1 MSIRCKKGPRV
12 GLIYPIAQRLTH
24 LDLTTSSLTGDN
36 NSGLS
41 DFVKSTLDLHSL
53 HVPTL
58 DDLEDSLAEQV
69 SMWDS
74 LHVDKM
80 HWATFSK
87 LPAQNGLVAI
97 HIKRLDGSWGVIIQR
112 RVDARFADIPAT
124 ALSGCTEGQL
134 VEAALLG
141 HIVKTVLNCPGGQLP
156 NLMYSTSPE
165 ATAVRIQLWLE
176 EKNIE
181 GASTVTHCP
190 MRHFSLGQT
199 GYTCHPYQY
208 NVKLPP
214 ASISRFLEAYETDPP
229 LTDIATEKGVVQG
242 RMQCTLL
249 EEHPRNSSHTMR
261 VQAHLQLLPGADC
274 LGIWPPEH
282 MQGAHTPQAIRQ
294 VMHILGCVLA
304 LSDMGAP
311 PGSLEAWRAYAA
323 RVPLSSL
330 RLMQALSVNAVTQER
345 GQQAGAYT
353 AHSTTPALREMLTAC
368 HSLVFELEG
377 ILTLRL
383 SAANPPPLPPH
394 CIAIGKP
401 TGGPVSPSEL
411 CDVLWA
417 LHDAH
422 HPPDAV
428 APLVSAQSAEGQR
441 LRDMLAQGATLPL
454 SFANFAGDM
463 LTMKQHGSSKM
474 LLTTIKDPL
483 TDQASISTYIATP
496 CSNIQYAQ
504 EVATLKMAHTMDTSV
519 RPTRT
524 HQHHTY
530 ATPKTLF
537 ACAIQVIANEHP
549 LGTVARAI
557 TACCMPN
564 GLPLSSH
571 GVREAP
577 ILYLTPASKQA
588 MVSALAAAQ
597 DLGGVVETQRGQ
609 VWIGVPR
616 SLAGVSGGINLPIWL
631 KEVGTPVD
639 AADPAT
645 RARIASRNTRY
656 TGLQHV
662 PDQAALTFRAIAAV
676 TDGITMQQVV
686 GANAAYEL
694 QGRATTYLVEARVV
708 DHSDAKYT
716 PAVLRALTH
725 EGSTQPTPQP
735 AATSRGWGTRAVA
748 VATQLQAAP
757 PRNTTA
763 TTAPIPPTGGSAARA
778 PGRGGAGGRGRG
790 PNSVPDPSGRGTSR
804 GPSPNLVRGAS
815 PGAWAGRG
823 TSSRASSDSSIAA
836 FDELAI
842 EAGFLYTA
850 QAPTNETGGNDGAT
864 LENNA
869 TLVDPLP
876 HTAGD
881 SSTHGN
887 TLPHCARLHALKMAL
902 PTSAGDNDPS
912 GGADT
917 TQEGATQRDLAG
929 SSGIQR
935 AGGRTQVSTTTHHH
949 SMQPSNTILNV
960 IHHTHMPRQV
970 HAPAAKLTHT
980 RRYTHRPLPQEQRG
994 LPADSAMGAQAGAED
1009 STSHISPRWTPYQL
1023 RIITQVCNHKPHHGH
1038 TWKWPIDLTTTTQ
1051 HILTPT
1057 PCNCTGGSPME
1068 EEQEEM
1074 PKDGTKTAVSRPAT
1088 QAHRVTHCTT
1098 PNHTD
1103 RNEKSMGLA
1112 EQTLLTT
1119 HTPHPNPNPLFFEAQ
1134 VNRNCQ
1140 AHSLNNAAGKEWVK
1154 PEDLHNFWTAWDTT
1168 LHDEGDKKA
1177 WRTAHGQG
1185 GAFSDEVIHLYLRT
1199 KYGLTIT
1206 RVAHLRNTDDWNDDN
1221 LDTIAIEYATLN
1233 FLCKTNGHSMALRKL
1248 GGQWKLLD
1256 SDSPSK
1262 SAIAICELSRS
1273 YTTHFHEVFVIAPDP
1288 AATPA
1293 QTMAATRQGISHII
1307 SHKEDKQNPSQC
1319 YMERQY
1325 KQCCLV
1331 HAINMAIGKPMI
1343 WPEDVITHCK
1353 SLDTHI
1359 QGLATQARQEHRVIP
1374 LRSSLPH
1381 IYEES
1386 GNFTISTINHYLYH
1400 HHKDLHLCPS
1410 TTTTTNNNITP
1421 ELLTTLTGRTDSYT
1435 NIAAILITHNHA
1447 TTIRHIN
1454 NAWQWLDSE
1463 KGHPCRQDTLEDWL
1477 QLKGTLVQIKKG
1489 DAADTNLIHPLC
1501 WLADPTRRATTEQLE
1516 QHLCTTHIDLTTQD
1530 LGTQPAH
1537 DPRTDRPLP
1546 TAQPAS
1552 YKRMPTA
1559 TADTHSTDKQARPR
1573 LRQVAPTVTLP
1584 TLQDRS
1590 SSSKRPTTP
1599 GTIVDKRRTK
1609 PRAQTKDPHTQTL
1622 IYRYLNTAPTPP
1634 PAAIPTI
1641 PPPPTANLP
1650 EHPGP
1655 HPQHS
1660 TLPTRQ
1666 PQPTHNR
1673 QHITLTTLNVRSLH
1687 RSRNDVLNLVHQH
1700 SPDILILTETMTQPK
1715 SNNPGSGWLRR
1726 VMPDYTTHRHRG
1738 HSEVVIGIKH
1748 HLAIQMKTTMLPPS
1762 IDAEVNARCVILT
1775 LNQHQCEQLTIIA
1788 TYWPSGNN
1796 GDALSLRGKM
1806 QEHIRTATG
1815 HLPGSLILAGDI
1827 NATMKTEDR
1836 SKHTEYT
1843 QDSMMRGFAAE
1854 MHPKEA
1860 DPGDRAWTYQQ
1871 PHCNSRID
1879 AILTRDARHGPE
1891 HRTHVDTNVYL
1902 SDHRPLSA
1910 TLNTARLGIDLAAPH
1925 KPPKHSHTILI
1936 TPITNKD
1943 REAYRLAVQQPSSGV
1958 PQLHAEL
1965 TAFLAPIYTEATHHL
1980 ATLGKTNP
1988 QQPQRLTSVAG
1999 RPAREAVDT
2008 AATMLTNLLQTCR
2021 TTAIK
2026 ACNTKTLTRGGQ
2038 HYQRKTMCRIR
2049 LALGRKLKTARDLSR
2064 KANSLFKQTNVHPT
2078 IDELILGTDAINEE
2092 IRDEVQA
2099 RQGEDPTEN
2108 HVQAALAQL
2117 TNTYRDQ
2124 IHQLDDDDSALAI
2137 AQARVRMQQLISTQ
2151 PKKANKR
2158 ILRPSRTDHKGLQ
2171 ALADP
2176 ITNKICTAPADLNRI
2191 ITDAYGTKLAP
2202 PTPKTGNYTNTQT
2215 RNYPWARAKA
2225 DDAFALH
2232 ACQNIHWLHTAI
2244 MDKAGFQ
2251 ECISRLSGGK
2261 APGPDGVENEI
2272 IKMLPWEMRETIHQ
2286 LFIIMWA
2293 TGCTPTAWKT
2303 SDTCLLYKDKGQETD
2318 LNSYRPVGLANTVY
2332 KLWTSLITK
2341 TLAEYAE
2348 ANGMLSKNQAGFRS
2362 HRNTTQQLQMLV
2374 MALEDAKLAKAD
2386 IYALLVDFT
2395 SAFNTTCQD
2404 KLLWIMHDPGF
2415 PTDAT
2420 DAVKDLYTGATT
2432 RFKTPY
2438 GHTDPVPVN
2447 RGTIQGDSLSPFLFL
2462 IYIEPL
2468 LRWLQVGARGYK
2480 IKSATPDSGERATV
2494 SSIDYAD
2501 DIAILCNT
2509 LRNLRCQA
2517 DKLSAFSD
2525 WGHLIISHSKTLATA
2540 ALHHSVET
2548 GMCSNAAEAD
2558 KRARQQLR
2566 TVSLQ
2571 GKPVTYHRP
2580 TSPFTYLGVLITMTL
2595 DWKPQHT
2602 AMITQLR
2609 QKLERLRRSFA
2620 SARQAIHIIRTAII
2634 PSLAYSFCA
2643 VPCTPGDLELYDRSI
2658 NQCVKLKLRLPLGT
2672 PNAIIREDADKL
2684 GIGISSTAQEYH
2696 ARNTTALTHS
2706 LQSTDVAHAHISR
2719 SMLHKQI
2726 TWLNTQA
2733 STQGHRML
2741 TLLHHT
2747 LRARQLVYASISG
2760 LSATEEGLPL
2770 YHEECQTLGRLI
2782 TQASSSQA
2790 HDVVSASITCLK
2802 SLGITHA
2809 SELSCKGN
2817 THIITGSMLT
2827 SKYGKKVKQKHI
2839 IALNKLAAMA
2849 AQPSCPDATATRAI
2863 RDSRNTS
2870 LDLPPDQR
2878 KITTWAAGLTELAPT
2893 PAVPDTRT
2901 RYMDMKAYVAMHA
2914 TQPATADRAAAA
2926 PAVHDATRTS
2936 SRLLKRE
2943 QRATQSAP
2951 TKPTPPK
2958 AGTKRNNEGRQTQT
2972 IPQDIVRIV
2981 GLDLPGLSSW
2991 KVDKACRCKPKNLGC
3006 ILGAMYGHQEAITS
3020 IDGWQWDGINK
3031 ENYYKVHW
3039 KPTVID
3045 RWALPL
3051 CAEEGYTPT
3060 HIETISREE
3069 AKDVCTCE
3077 LCWLPRGDSPTCH
3090 NCKRAYHPAC
3100 LEEAHL
3106 SGHKEPGHWLCPICK
3121 FGSNDCKT
3129 TMRQSAHSDLIRV
3142 HWHPTFEPAPLITA
3156 HLDYMAKRNDYD
3168 EENRQIQEARHARPD
3183 AHLPAHTRQG
3193 LPDPHTWL
3201 PRCTNL
3207 HSKATFHTYPIN
3219 PQTDIVGTGNCE
3231 TFLQLHPH
3239 MTAPAMSLSTGEPI
3253 MPRHDLVQH
3262 VTVHDESGRTV
3273 GLLTKDQH
3281 QHLHAWLQ
3289 HTPHT
3294 RNLATEVVAL
3304 LRRQDAQSSHHPM
3317 RGAQDKALNTLHAT
3331 RSFPSTVQR
3340 WADPLTVRPET
3351 TTYWSPDINDTAFG
3365 AHHNCL
3371 LVRHTGL
3378 STWNVPADDAVALKW
3393 VNHAIHSATQ
3403 EEAMATIML
3412 IPGKKGIS
3420 YPKHIDTLRRYPE
3433 YCQHLASIPPT
3444 KTRCPKPGKHAK
3456 LHIYVIWNAAG
3467 QQLVTKGNPQGWLAS
3482 TATALHPQ
3490 RDTHPIRNRP
3500 TNQSQPATPPSG
3512 HKQHMRLP
3520 LDRDLPTSG
3529 HQRSHE
3535 QLTHHSTTQ
3544 PRMAITEWATIAYT
3558 DGSCIKTSGAA
3569 PASVG
3574 AGVYIPENN
3583 VLITAALNDPE
3594 SNTINKAELTAIHAA
3609 LKAGA
3614 KRIATDSL
3622 CSLYQIRR
3630 ALANPMSLIT
3640 HRHND
3645 ILTAIATLIIDSPVT
3660 IQFLKVRAHSGI
3672 IGNEGADVLAKHAA
3686 LHPELANTPAYSP
3699 ITRKETKNWLSNAT
3713 DGESPAPLPDCR
3725 QSVRAHIHRK
3735 HKLGLANQDSIYYQ
3749 MSQEIT
3755 KVAATG
3761 AGERVMIDTNISTH
3775 AQRTALLYRTGGLY
3789 NQKLAMR
3796 WKRATDDRCPLCG
3809 EADSATHLLSGCSET
3824 LPMVQERHNGAG
3836 RLIVKA
3842 ISKGTLGG
3850 YISFADTGSWEK
3862 GAKESLDLPSDTL
3875 HTTLQTLG
3883 LRPEDTKHTTRPDI
3897 LMVLP
3902 HKKASKDGKD
3912 TKR

>member
-1 MSIRCKKGPRV
+1 MWALARDEQGACNDTVINLYLMSH
-12 GLIYPIAQRLTH
+12 Y
-24 LDLTTSSLTGDN
+24 
-36 NSGLS
+36 GLS
-41 DFVKSTLDLHSL
+41 
-53 HVPTL
+53 
-58 DDLEDSLAEQV
+58 
-69 SMWDS
+69 
-74 LHVDKM
+74 
-80 HWATFSK
+80 
-87 LPAQNGLVAI
+87 
-97 HIKRLDGSWGVIIQR
+97 
-112 RVDARFADIPAT
+112 
-124 ALSGCTEGQL
+124 
-134 VEAALLG
+134 
-141 HIVKTVLNCPGGQLP
+141 
-156 NLMYSTSPE
+156 
-165 ATAVRIQLWLE
+165 
-176 EKNIE
+176 
-181 GASTVTHCP
+181 
-190 MRHFSLGQT
+190 
-199 GYTCHPYQY
+199 
-208 NVKLPP
+208 
-214 ASISRFLEAYETDPP
+214 
-229 LTDIATEKGVVQG
+229 
-242 RMQCTLL
+242 
-249 EEHPRNSSHTMR
+249 
-261 VQAHLQLLPGADC
+261 
-274 LGIWPPEH
+274 
-282 MQGAHTPQAIRQ
+282 
-294 VMHILGCVLA
+294 
-304 LSDMGAP
+304 
-311 PGSLEAWRAYAA
+311 
-323 RVPLSSL
+323 
-330 RLMQALSVNAVTQER
+330 
-345 GQQAGAYT
+345 
-353 AHSTTPALREMLTAC
+353 
-368 HSLVFELEG
+368 
-377 ILTLRL
+377 
-383 SAANPPPLPPH
+383 
-394 CIAIGKP
+394 
-401 TGGPVSPSEL
+401 
-411 CDVLWA
+411 
-417 LHDAH
+417 
-422 HPPDAV
+422 
-428 APLVSAQSAEGQR
+428 
-441 LRDMLAQGATLPL
+441 
-454 SFANFAGDM
+454 
-463 LTMKQHGSSKM
+463 
-474 LLTTIKDPL
+474 
-483 TDQASISTYIATP
+483 
-496 CSNIQYAQ
+496 
-504 EVATLKMAHTMDTSV
+504 
-519 RPTRT
+519 
-524 HQHHTY
+524 
-530 ATPKTLF
+530 
-537 ACAIQVIANEHP
+537 
-549 LGTVARAI
+549 
-557 TACCMPN
+557 
-564 GLPLSSH
+564 
-571 GVREAP
+571 
-577 ILYLTPASKQA
+577 
-588 MVSALAAAQ
+588 
-597 DLGGVVETQRGQ
+597 
-609 VWIGVPR
+609 
-616 SLAGVSGGINLPIWL
+616 
-631 KEVGTPVD
+631 
-639 AADPAT
+639 
-645 RARIASRNTRY
+645 
-656 TGLQHV
+656 
-662 PDQAALTFRAIAAV
+662 
-676 TDGITMQQVV
+676 
-686 GANAAYEL
+686 
-694 QGRATTYLVEARVV
+694 
-708 DHSDAKYT
+708 
-716 PAVLRALTH
+716 
-725 EGSTQPTPQP
+725 
-735 AATSRGWGTRAVA
+735 
-748 VATQLQAAP
+748 
-757 PRNTTA
+757 
-763 TTAPIPPTGGSAARA
+763 
-778 PGRGGAGGRGRG
+778 
-790 PNSVPDPSGRGTSR
+790 
-804 GPSPNLVRGAS
+804 
-815 PGAWAGRG
+815 
-823 TSSRASSDSSIAA
+823 
-836 FDELAI
+836 
-842 EAGFLYTA
+842 
-850 QAPTNETGGNDGAT
+850 
-864 LENNA
+864 
-869 TLVDPLP
+869 
-876 HTAGD
+876 
-881 SSTHGN
+881 
-887 TLPHCARLHALKMAL
+887 
-902 PTSAGDNDPS
+902 
-912 GGADT
+912 
-917 TQEGATQRDLAG
+917 
-929 SSGIQR
+929 
-935 AGGRTQVSTTTHHH
+935 
-949 SMQPSNTILNV
+949 
-960 IHHTHMPRQV
+960 
-970 HAPAAKLTHT
+970 THT
-980 RRYTHRPLPQEQRG
+980 
-994 LPADSAMGAQAGAED
+994 
-1009 STSHISPRWTPYQL
+1009 
-1023 RIITQVCNHKPHHGH
+1023 
-1038 TWKWPIDLTTTTQ
+1038 
-1051 HILTPT
+1051 
-1057 PCNCTGGSPME
+1057 
-1068 EEQEEM
+1068 
-1074 PKDGTKTAVSRPAT
+1074 
-1088 QAHRVTHCTT
+1088 
-1098 PNHTD
+1098 
-1103 RNEKSMGLA
+1103 
-1112 EQTLLTT
+1112 
-1119 HTPHPNPNPLFFEAQ
+1119 
-1134 VNRNCQ
+1134 
-1140 AHSLNNAAGKEWVK
+1140 
-1154 PEDLHNFWTAWDTT
+1154 
-1168 LHDEGDKKA
+1168 
-1177 WRTAHGQG
+1177 
-1185 GAFSDEVIHLYLRT
+1185 
-1199 KYGLTIT
+1199 
-1206 RVAHLRNTDDWNDDN
+1206 VAHLRTRSDWSARN
-1221 LDTIAIEYATLN
+1221 LDALSATHGTKA
-1233 FLCKTNGHSMALRKL
+1233 FLCKAPAHSMAIRKHD
-1248 GGQWKLLD
+1248 GAWYLLD
-1256 SDSPSK
+1256 SQADAPTRLRSTGHYMYP
-1262 SAIAICELSRS
+1262 ATCE
-1273 YTTHFHEVFVIAPDP
+1273 IQA
-1288 AATPA
+1288 
-1293 QTMAATRQGISHII
+1293 II
-1307 SHKEDKQNPSQC
+1307 STANHTAEMEAARQRARLGPIISNPQETHRP
-1319 YMERQY
+1319 YWERQY

-1331 HAINMAIGKPMI
+1331 HAINMAMGIPMI
-1343 WPEDVITHCK
+1343 RPDDVITHCK
-1353 SLDTHI
+1353 TLDTHI
-1359 QGLATQARQEHRVIP
+1359 QDLANKARQENRPIP

-1386 GNFTISTINHYLYH
+1386 GNFTVSTMNHYLYH
-1400 HHKDLHLCPS
+1400 HHKDLHLCP
-1410 TTTTTNNNITP
+1410 TATELTLGNITP
-1421 ELLTTLTGRTDSYT
+1421 ELLTTLTGSIDSYT
-1435 NIAAILITHNHA
+1435 NTAAILITNNHA
-1447 TTIRHIN
+1447 TTIRRTDHT
-1454 NAWQWLDSE
+1454 WHWLDSE
-1463 KGHPCRQDTLEDWL
+1463 QGRPCRLDTPEDWL

-1516 QHLCTTHIDLTTQD
+1516 QHLRTTHIDLTTQD

-1537 DPRTDRPLP
+1537 TPRTDRPLP

-1552 YKRMPTA
+1552 YKRILTA
-1559 TADTHSTDKQARPR
+1559 TADTHPTDKQARPR

-1590 SSSKRPTTP
+1590 GSSKRPTSS

-1609 PRAQTKDPHTQTL
+1609 PREQPKDSHTQTL
-1622 IYRYLNTAPTPP
+1622 MYRYLNTTPTPP
-1634 PAAIPTI
+1634 PAAIPTT

-1655 HPQHS
+1655 HPQHN

-1715 SNNPGSGWLRR
+1715 SNNPDSGWLKR

-1738 HSEVVIGIKH
+1738 HSEVLIGIKH
-1748 HLAIQMKTTMLPPS
+1748 NLAIQMKATMLPPS

-1796 GDALSLRGKM
+1796 GDALLLRRKM
-1806 QEHIRTATG
+1806 HEHIRTATG

-1836 SKHTEYT
+1836 SEHTEYT
-1843 QDSMMRGFAAE
+1843 QDSMMRGFATE
-1854 MHPKEA
+1854 MHLKEA

-1871 PHCNSRID
+1871 PHCTSRID

-1902 SDHRPLSA
+1902 SDHRPLTA
-1910 TLNTARLGIDLAAPH
+1910 TLNTARLGLDLAAPH
-1925 KPPKHSHTILI
+1925 KLPKHSHTLLT

-2008 AATMLTNLLQTCR
+2008 AATMLTHLLQTCR
-2021 TTAIK
+2021 TAAIK
-2026 ACNTKTLTRGGQ
+2026 TCNTKTLTRGGQ
-2038 HYQRKTMCRIR
+2038 HYQRRTMCRIR
-2049 LALGRKLKTARDLSR
+2049 LALGRKLKTTRDLSR

-2078 IDELILGTDAINEE
+2078 IDELISGTDAINDE
-2092 IRDEVQA
+2092 IRDAVQA
-2099 RQGEDPTEN
+2099 RQDEDPTEN

-2158 ILRPSRTDHKGLQ
+2158 ILRPSRTDHRGLQ
-2171 ALADP
+2171 ALADSE
-2176 ITNKICTAPADLNRI
+2176 TKTICTAPADLNRI
-2191 ITDAYGTKLAP
+2191 ITAAYGQKLSAP
-2202 PTPKTGNYTNTQT
+2202 APKTGNYTNTQT

-2225 DDAFALH
+2225 DDAFAMH

-2251 ECISRLSGGK
+2251 ECLSRLAGGK

-2272 IKMLPWEMRETIHQ
+2272 IKMLPWEMRDTIHQ

-2293 TGCTPTAWKT
+2293 TGCTPTTWKT

-2341 TLAEYAE
+2341 TLSEYAE

-2404 KLLWIMHDPGF
+2404 KLLWIMHDLGF

-2480 IKSATPDSGERATV
+2480 FKSAADDSGERATV

-2558 KRARQQLR
+2558 KRARQQLQ

-2672 PNAIIREDADKL
+2672 PNAIIREDAGRL

-2706 LQSTDVAHAHISR
+2706 LQSTDAAHAHISR

-2726 TWLNTQA
+2726 TWLSAQA

-2790 HDVVSASITCLK
+2790 HDVVSASITCLR

-2827 SKYGKKVKQKHI
+2827 SQYGKKVKQKHI

-2863 RDSRNTS
+2863 RDNRNTS

-2878 KITTWAAGLTELAPT
+2878 RITTWAAGLTELAPT

-2901 RYMDMKAYVAMHA
+2901 RYMDMKAYAVIHA
-2914 TQPATADRAAAA
+2914 TQPATADRAAAP
-2926 PAVHDATRTS
+2926 PAAHEATRTS

-2951 TKPTPPK
+2951 TKPNPPK

-2972 IPQDIVRIV
+2972 IPQDVVRIV

-3060 HIETISREE
+3060 HIEPISREE

-3106 SGHKEPGHWLCPICK
+3106 SGHKEPGYWLCPICK
-3121 FGSNDCKT
+3121 FGSNDFKT

-3156 HLDYMAKRNDYD
+3156 HLDYMAKRSVYD

-3183 AHLPAHTRQG
+3183 THLPAHTRQG

-3219 PQTDIVGTGNCE
+3219 PQTDIIGTGKCE

-3239 MTAPAMSLSTGEPI
+3239 MTTPAMSLSTGEPI
-3253 MPRHDLVQH
+3253 MPQHDLVQH
-3262 VTVHDESGRTV
+3262 VTVHDESGRTI

-3294 RNLATEVVAL
+3294 RNLATEVAAL
-3304 LRRQDAQSSHHPM
+3304 LRRQDTQSNHHPM
-3317 RGAQDKALNTLHAT
+3317 RVAQDRALTTLHTT
-3331 RSFPSTVQR
+3331 RSFTSTVQR

-3378 STWNVPADDAVALKW
+3378 STWNVPADDAVALKC

-3444 KTRCPKPGKHAK
+3444 KTNCTKSGKHAT

-3467 QQLVTKGNPQGWLAS
+3467 QQLVTKGKPQAWLAS

-3490 RDTHPIRNRP
+3490 RDTHPIHNRP

-3520 LDRDLPTSG
+3520 LDRDLPTAG
-3529 HQRSHE
+3529 HQRSHQ
-3535 QLTHHSTTQ
+3535 QLTQHSTTQ
-3544 PRMAITEWATIAYT
+3544 PRMAITEWATLAYS

-3574 AGVYIPENN
+3574 AGVYIPETN
-3583 VLITAALNDPE
+3583 VLITVALDDPE

-3609 LKAGA
+3609 LTAGA

-3622 CSLYQIRR
+3622 CSIYQIRR

-3660 IQFLKVRAHSGI
+3660 IQFYKVRAHSGI
-3672 IGNEGADVLAKHAA
+3672 IGNEGADALAKHAA
-3686 LHPELANTPAYSP
+3686 LHPELANTPAYHP
-3699 ITRKETKNWLSNAT
+3699 TTRKETNTWLSNEA
-3713 DGESPAPLPDCR
+3713 DGEIPAPLPDCR
-3725 QSVRAHIHRK
+3725 QSVRAHMHRK
-3735 HKLGLANQDSIYYQ
+3735 HKLGLANQDSIYYL

-3755 KVAATG
+3755 KVAAPG
-3761 AGERVMIDTNISTH
+3761 AGERVMTDAHISTH

-3789 NQKLAMR
+3789 NQKLALR

-3824 LPMVQERHNGAG
+3824 LPLVQERHNGAG

-3850 YISFADTGSWEK
+3850 YIRFADTGSWEK
-3862 GAKESLDLPSDTL
+3862 GAKENLDLPNDTL
-3875 HTTLQTLG
+3875 HTTLRALG
-3883 LRPEDTKHTTRPDI
+3883 LKTAATKNTTRPDI
-3897 LMVLP
+3897 LMVTP
-3902 HKKASKDGKD
+3902 QAKAGKSGKV
-3912 TKR
+3912 TKRVTIIEIKYCSDSRWTDQLDRALNQHTNLAQTLRKEGHMVEIRPILLGIVVFFFFFFYVKISSVLQSAKRSKRTEAEQAAEGKAAKAKPAQQPGRWLDRDCNAALNMQRIGERRWRPLELCWWPKRTALPAKGKEYPDLGYKRLRDCPPKAQQQQPAVVQCSPPRILSQRPQPAKHIRPLKSKAEGKAGNDKPHSQLPGPNIPPSGKRTKDNQAAWATQPDKAN